1 MREWMSKHPTHI
13 EAAVT
18 MAFWLCTAALSGLI
32 STFAP
37 EGGAGLPVLQP
48 PPGLD
53 PKARATF
60 KQATYILRLSP
71 SSPARSGSSL
81 MGGSASQTVLPCL
94 MAMRCMLCVG
104 PYLVCIDLVQ

>member
-1 MREWMSKHPTHI
+1 MVREWMSKHPTHI

-60 KQATYILRLSP
+60 KQA
-71 SSPARSGSSL
+71 SL